1 MNAKTKNAFLMVICY
16 CLCVAKLHHGEMSY
30 FFVGIDVKCSLIE
43 VCALPT
49 VKSLCVEHSIYTR
62 DRNVLSKWPLYGV
75 KCLCSRGW
83 E

>member
-1 MNAKTKNAFLMVICY
+1 MNAKTKNPFLMVICY

-49 VKSLCVEHSIYTR
+49 VKSLWVEHSMYGPFGQSNRKEI
-62 DRNVLSKWPLYGV
+62 DECIPLH
-75 KCLCSRGW
+75 KRS
-83 E
+83 